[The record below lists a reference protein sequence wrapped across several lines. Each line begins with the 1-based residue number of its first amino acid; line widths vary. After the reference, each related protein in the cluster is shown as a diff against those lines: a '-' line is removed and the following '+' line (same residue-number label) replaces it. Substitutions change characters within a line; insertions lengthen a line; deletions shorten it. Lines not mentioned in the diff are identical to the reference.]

1 MRGRSLLGR
10 RRRGLTPAAVAAAAF
25 ALALAAGCGE
35 EEAPTTRGPSDA
47 RFEVG
52 DPSRAAAATTP
63 AECPS
68 GGRPSLDAADRRV
81 GVADVE
87 ERRDAAPT
95 TLVTADDLTLEC
107 VRWSS
112 WGGARAEGEGVA
124 RLLVCRPSCANGTE
138 DRVPAR
144 VVLTN
149 ARECSGRRWYLDA
162 RVVLERK
169 DLGEPAS
176 YLRNPC

>member
-1 MRGRSLLGR
+1 MRRRALLGLGL
-10 RRRGLTPAAVAAAAF
+10 GLTLAAS
-25 ALALAAGCGE
+25 LAAGCGE

-47 RFEVG
+47 RFQVG

-63 AECPS
+63 AECPP
-68 GGRPSLDAADRRV
+68 GGRPSLDAAARRI

-87 ERRDAAPT
+87 SRRGAAPSE
-95 TLVTADDLTLEC
+95 LVTADDLTLEC
-107 VRWSS
+107 VRWTS
-112 WGGARAEGEGVA
+112 WGGARAEGRAVA

-144 VVLTN
+144 VVL
-149 ARECSGRRWYLDA
+149 SGLRSCGDRRYYLDA
-162 RVVLERK
+162 RVTLERK

-176 YLRNPC
+176 YLQNPC

>member
-1 MRGRSLLGR
+1 MRRRALLGLLL
-10 RRRGLTPAAVAAAAF
+10 GLTLSAV
-25 ALALAAGCGE
+25 LAAGCGE

-47 RFEVG
+47 RFQVG
-52 DPSRAAAATTP
+52 DPTRTTTVSEAP
-63 AECPS
+63 ECPP
-68 GGRPSLDAADRRV
+68 GGRPSLDAAAGRV
-81 GVADVE
+81 GVVDVE
-87 ERRDAAPT
+87 ERRDAAPS

-112 WGGARAEGEGVA
+112 WGGERAEGEAVA

-144 VVLTN
+144 VELSGL
-149 ARECSGRRWYLDA
+149 RSCSGRRWYVDA

-169 DLGEPAS
+169 DLGAPAS
-176 YLRNPC
+176 YLRDPC